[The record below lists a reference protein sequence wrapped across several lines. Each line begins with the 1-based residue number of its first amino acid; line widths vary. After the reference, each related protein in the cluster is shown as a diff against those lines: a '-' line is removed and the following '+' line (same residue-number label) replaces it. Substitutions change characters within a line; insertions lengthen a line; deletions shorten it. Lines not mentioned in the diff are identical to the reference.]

1 MEEKPMQELT
11 IIKQNGG
18 AYIDSREVAKA
29 IGKPHND
36 LMKAIRKY
44 SEYLTEGNFSLSEF
58 FVIST
63 YFDSTGRELPCYLL
77 TKMGCEMVANKL
89 TGEKG
94 VWFTAAYVKKFNM
107 METAEREAEIRAH
120 ARPRL
125 GEFNSAVRNVLNGMS
140 QCFALPKKVMAF
152 LRGVYEPLGIEVASL
167 CETESD
173 YFTVTEIAECLNI
186 YSETGRP
193 HGHAV
198 SAIISKLADPQH
210 QAVAIPYGLVGF
222 SMRYDSHIIEK
233 VRNWLEEN
241 NFPRDVP
248 HLGFEYHLYYNEQLS
263 LFENNDD
270 DALNFNI
277 KIQIKI

>member
-1 MEEKPMQELT
+1 MQELT

-18 AYIDSREVAKA
+18 AYIDSREVAEA
-29 IGKPHND
+29 IGKAHKN
-36 LMKAIRKY
+36 LIRDIENY
-44 SEYLTEGNFSLSEF
+44 IGFMRDSDRLNFEPVKF
-58 FVIST
+58 FVEST
-63 YFDSTGRELPCYLL
+63 YLDAKGEVRRCYLL
-77 TKMGCEMVANKL
+77 SKMGCELCAPKL

-94 VWFTAAYVKKFNM
+94 VWFTAAYVKKFNI
-107 METAEREAEIRAH
+107 METAEREAEIRTH

-173 YFTVTEIAECLNI
+173 YFTVTEIAEWLNI

-193 HGHAV
+193 HGRAV

-210 QAVAIPYGLVGF
+210 HAVAIPYGLVGV
-222 SMRYDSHIIEK
+222 SMRYDYYMAEK
-233 VRNWLEEN
+233 VRKWLEEN
-241 NFPRDVP
+241 NFPREVP
-248 HLGFEYHLYYNEQLS
+248 HNGFEYHLYYSRQLS
-263 LFENNDD
+263 LCDCDD
-270 DALNFNI
+270 DALNLNI